1 MRRKRKTSIVLRRRR
16 RRKSIRLRKWKRNGE
31 TRASVRWREDVNN
44 KKGIELVEEYQV
56 KE

>member
-1 MRRKRKTSIVLRRRR
+1 MQRKRKTSIVLRRR

>member
-1 MRRKRKTSIVLRRRR
+1 MRRKRKTSIVLRRR